1 MSNDDLKI
9 RSVTLKNFRTFYGEK
24 QPIELSIDPKKP
36 VTVIHGKNGRGKTS
50 LINSIHWCIYATEKN
65 DDKQNTKS
73 ISEGLVHTYAID
85 SLEVGQEDE
94 MFVRIDMV
102 DQNDD
107 IVSEIER
114 KITFKK
120 ISNDTTESWNDVVR
134 AKIPNSIEAETST
147 IYRWKNEDT
156 GEMMTVTS
164 DNEIAERLEM
174 IFPKVLSSY
183 VLFDAE
189 LLREFEKNNTDA
201 LIKKGI
207 ESITGLPLIDGAIKN
222 LSKENRKITANNIT
236 QRSAYK
242 GLNERIQVYESNL
255 ETEKEKIK
263 VNIAKIQDCN
273 SKLKPIREFLIK
285 HDDDAIKQQEQDIK
299 RYEDN
304 ERRCIIG
311 ISDSKNRL
319 KSIIFENLANYELR
333 ECHDITSKKFKGWED
348 AGLMPSHFSK
358 EALQSLLDNKNCVCE
373 RPLKEEDEQYR
384 QHVAEKANNAP
395 DTAAGKELGKIRN
408 RIEELQGEVS
418 EESSLNLI
426 EQFKKLRIDLA
437 LYRSELKTCKTEI
450 KIRKDE
456 FDDKLH
462 DTVTTKL
469 QERTKLEKDISK
481 FEHENGR
488 SQTLVDRL
496 IPKLNV
502 AKKDEIEM
510 KKGQIKDQLI
520 LDQITLAD
528 YAEKILNI
536 SSEELFKKFK
546 SEVTAETQKYFLK
559 IAPHADEF
567 SGIEIDDSSFTI
579 TAVRSKNRG
588 KKISQGQAHA
598 LGLSYISGIRT
609 VMQRNYFMMIDSPF
623 HNISQDSKLLACKFI
638 PESLGSTQITFF
650 TTDTEYRGSVESDE
664 FGEKVDS
671 VRHELKNNGLLGI
684 EYNLVDLSIGEI
696 SGEKYRDTNI
706 REVIE

>member
-24 QPIELSIDPKKP
+24 KPIELSIDPKKP

-65 DDKQNTKS
+65 DDKQQTKS

-85 SLEVGQEDE
+85 SLDVGQEDE

-120 ISNDTTESWNDVVR
+120 ISNDTTESWNDVVM

-156 GEMMTVTS
+156 GEMMSVTS

-263 VNIAKIQDCN
+263 VNITKIQDCN
-273 SKLKPIREFLIK
+273 SKLKPIR
-285 HDDDAIKQQEQDIK
+285 
-299 RYEDN
+299 
-304 ERRCIIG
+304 
-311 ISDSKNRL
+311 
-319 KSIIFENLANYELR
+319 
-333 ECHDITSKKFKGWED
+333 
-348 AGLMPSHFSK
+348 
-358 EALQSLLDNKNCVCE
+358 
-373 RPLKEEDEQYR
+373 
-384 QHVAEKANNAP
+384 
-395 DTAAGKELGKIRN
+395 
-408 RIEELQGEVS
+408 
-418 EESSLNLI
+418 
-426 EQFKKLRIDLA
+426 
-437 LYRSELKTCKTEI
+437 
-450 KIRKDE
+450 
-456 FDDKLH
+456 
-462 DTVTTKL
+462 
-469 QERTKLEKDISK
+469 
-481 FEHENGR
+481 
-488 SQTLVDRL
+488 
-496 IPKLNV
+496 
-502 AKKDEIEM
+502 
-510 KKGQIKDQLI
+510 
-520 LDQITLAD
+520 
-528 YAEKILNI
+528 
-536 SSEELFKKFK
+536 
-546 SEVTAETQKYFLK
+546 
-559 IAPHADEF
+559 
-567 SGIEIDDSSFTI
+567 
-579 TAVRSKNRG
+579 
-588 KKISQGQAHA
+588 
-598 LGLSYISGIRT
+598 
-609 VMQRNYFMMIDSPF
+609 
-623 HNISQDSKLLACKFI
+623 
-638 PESLGSTQITFF
+638 
-650 TTDTEYRGSVESDE
+650 
-664 FGEKVDS
+664 
-671 VRHELKNNGLLGI
+671 
-684 EYNLVDLSIGEI
+684 
-696 SGEKYRDTNI
+696 
-706 REVIE
+706 